1 MGTQFL
7 VRWGPNG
14 DLCQQEWGPKSVF
27 LEIDRNKLIS
37 WNTEEKNNEKNL
49 HRFNFTDKLAWC
61 SFKLVL
67 SSQVFKWSTFNRQWL
82 LWLLARSSAWN
93 RENGDLV
100 KKMGT
105 WEQWYWSHHRL
116 SMPVFQCWH
125 MPVFEEVLSNTR
137 NWSLTFKCISTVSNC
152 PLFGLVW
159 CDLPRYVS
167 SSSLMT
173 KKVPSGKRT

>member
-1 MGTQFL
+1 MPFSL
-7 VRWGPNG
+7 
-14 DLCQQEWGPKSVF
+14 
-27 LEIDRNKLIS
+27 NKH
-37 WNTEEKNNEKNL
+37 N
-49 HRFNFTDKLAWC
+49 
-61 SFKLVL
+61 VPMP
-67 SSQVFKWSTFNRQWL
+67 QNRQWL
-82 LWLLARSSAWN
+82 LWLLARFSAWN

-173 KKVPSGKRT
+173 KKSSVGETDLTQLLEELETPPIAQNEALFEGHKCPSKVQTLKIVFGGLPHL